1 MEQFVIGIVGDRY
14 YPGAQFCSLTESING
29 FPCKILNTGLED
41 FQ

>member
-1 MEQFVIGIVGDRY
+1 VEQFVIGMVGAGTI
-14 YPGAQFCSLTESING
+14 PVAQFCSLTESIDG